1 MKYDVVYSCGH
12 KGTVDLFGPTKD
24 RESKIEWYGRQALCP
39 DCYKA
44 KMKKKIKRW
53 GWLLM

>member
-12 KGTVDLFGPTKD
+12 KGTVALFGPTKD
-24 RESKIEWYGRQALCP
+24 RESKIEWYGREALCP

-44 KMKKKIKRW
+44 KMEKKIKRW
-53 GWLLM
+53 GWLPM